1 MITLKNA
8 YKVYTMGDEKIYAL
22 DDVTLNIPDKEFVSI
37 VGPSGSGKSTLMHV
51 LGGLDKLDKGTI
63 QVNELNLSKASKRK
77 LAKFRNKEIGFVFQ
91 SFNLQPTMS
100 ALDNVMLPLIFGRI
114 RGSER
119 KRRALEALEH
129 VGLTDRLYH
138 KPSEMSGGQRQRVSI
153 ARALVNKPSIILA
166 DEPTGNLDSKT
177 GKKIIEVLD
186 TLNEDEGITIVV
198 VTHDSGIANA
208 GDRIIT
214 LRDGKIIKDKKGAGK
229 AKRSKFISDSK
240 VET

>member
-8 YKVYTMGDEKIYAL
+8 YKVYTMGDEKIQAL
-22 DDVTLNIPDKEFVSI
+22 DDVTLTVQEKEFVSI
-37 VGPSGSGKSTLMHV
+37 IGPSGSGKSTLMHV
-51 LGGLDKLDKGTI
+51 LGGLDKLDSGTI
-63 QVNELNLSKASKRK
+63 EVNGLDLSKASRRQ
-77 LAKFRNKEIGFVFQ
+77 LAKFRNRQIGFVFQ

-100 ALDNVMLPLIFGRI
+100 ALENVMLPLMFGRV

-119 KRRALEALEH
+119 KKRATRAIEH
-129 VGLTDRLYH
+129 VDLTDRMHH

-177 GKKIIEVLD
+177 GSLIIEVLD
-186 TLNEDEGITIVV
+186 KLNEDEGITIVV
-198 VTHDSGIANA
+198 VTHDSGIAEV

-214 LRDGKIIKDKKGAGK
+214 LHDGKIKEDKKGAGK
-229 AKRSKFISDSK
+229 SKRSQFLSNNK
-240 VET
+240 VKT